1 MTQDDLMEL
10 IDELGLVSVVSLLA
24 TCCRD
29 KAELYLRQRG
39 RGSNQYT
46 AWNSNAFL
54 LRQMM
59 TKLQPRAIMTL
70 TPTPQVTDN
79 EWVN

>member
-1 MTQDDLMEL
+1 MTQDELMEL

-29 KAELYLRQRG
+29 KAELYLRLRG

-46 AWNSNAFL
+46 A
-54 LRQMM
+54 
-59 TKLQPRAIMTL
+59 
-70 TPTPQVTDN
+70 
-79 EWVN
+79 

>member
-10 IDELGLVSVVSLLA
+10 IDELGLVSVVSLLQ

-46 AWNSNAFL
+46 DWNSNALL
-54 LRQMM
+54 LRQLM
-59 TKLQPRAIMTL
+59 TKLQPTGSYDPDIN
-70 TPTPQVTDN
+70 PTSD
-79 EWVN
+79 

>member
-1 MTQDDLMEL
+1 MNQDELMEL
-10 IDELGLVSVVSLLA
+10 IDEIGLVSVISLLA

-29 KAELYLRQRG
+29 KAEIYLNQRG

-54 LRQMM
+54 LRQLM
-59 TKLQPRAIMTL
+59 TKLH
-70 TPTPQVTDN
+70 PTGNYDPDANPTGD
-79 EWVN
+79 

>member
-1 MTQDDLMEL
+1 MMTQDDLMEL
-10 IDELGLVSVVSLLA
+10 IDELGLVSVISLLA

-59 TKLQPRAIMTL
+59 TKLQPTGNYDPDAN
-70 TPTPQVTDN
+70 PTGD
-79 EWVN
+79 